1 MLGQNVDC
9 FVWNICWNEFI
20 FSRVVFVK
28 GVELYVFFF
37 QVRDFCYFSNMF
49 YCFFFFVVEMD
60 LYEDY
65 VESGN
70 YYFWNVYWW
79 VFKFNYGFMGVV
91 GVDCVYVV

>member
-1 MLGQNVDC
+1 M
-9 FVWNICWNEFI
+9 
-20 FSRVVFVK
+20 
-28 GVELYVFFF
+28 FFF
-37 QVRDFCYFSNMF
+37 FRLEIFVILVICFIV
-49 YCFFFFVVEMD
+49 FFFFVVEMD